1 MVNLSE
7 VTLIY
12 SKLSLLLGPV
22 ISNPI
27 VFHLGNYIINEQ
39 VCLQLLVWTV
49 SEKDIH
55 FFLMLYW
62 TTVAQLHGLVLR
74 LPSDFAC

>member
-7 VTLIY
+7 VALIY

-49 SEKDIH
+49 SKSSH
-55 FFLMLYW
+55 AAFFLLS
-62 TTVAQLHGLVLR
+62 VI
-74 LPSDFAC
+74 